1 MKEVCEKLK
10 PYLVIIIFSVYVLF
24 NGVLLW
30 YHEPWRDE
38 ANVWLM
44 ARDLSPLQLLREI
57 KYQGHPCLWYFLVMP
72 FAKFGLPFRT
82 IGMISTMVMTVAAG
96 IYLFL
101 SDDCSELLSDSL
113 DFDLAGM
120 ELFREK
126 CTSGSLWNIAWFVG
140 SG

>member
-10 PYLVIIIFSVYVLF
+10 PYLVILIFSVYVLF
-24 NGVLLW
+24 NGILLW

-44 ARDLSPLQLLREI
+44 ARALSPLQLLKEI

-82 IGMISTMVMTVAAG
+82 IGMISTIVMTVAAG
-96 IYLFL
+96 IYLWKGPQWISSVEGF
-101 SDDCSELLSDSL
+101 
-113 DFDLAGM
+113 M
-120 ELFREK
+120 
-126 CTSGSLWNIAWFVG
+126 V
-140 SG
+140 